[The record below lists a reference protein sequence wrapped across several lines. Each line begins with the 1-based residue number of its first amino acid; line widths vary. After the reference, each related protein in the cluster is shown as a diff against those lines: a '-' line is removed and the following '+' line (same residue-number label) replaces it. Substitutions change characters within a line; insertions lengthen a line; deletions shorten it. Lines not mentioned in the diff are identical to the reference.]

1 MINRKQQTG
10 VALVTALLVVAIAVV
25 LATSLVDELHLDL
38 RRTEN
43 MIHNE
48 QTYLYTLGAENWAQ
62 AVLVQDFKDSKYD
75 SLQEN
80 WANQLPPMPVEGGQV
95 AGQLMDLQGRFNLN
109 NLSQAINNKFDAD
122 LDRFKRL
129 LKELELNPE
138 LADAVVDWLDD
149 DLVTRIPEGAEDD
162 YYIGLEHPYRTAN
175 SLMVSPSELRLVKGF
190 NQGNIFDTLAP
201 FICTLPE
208 STLININTASAEVLK
223 SLSEDISSDDVTKI
237 IEYRDGDPELDNAE
251 AFKTLDDFQAYMQ
264 QQLDKKKFS
273 TEGMTVST
281 DYFLLNSQAAIG
293 RGRVQLYSTI
303 LRTPQGGTDIISRSQ
318 GSW

>member
-1 MINRKQQTG
+1 MINCKQQTG

-25 LATSLVDELHLDL
+25 LATTLVDELHLDL

-48 QTYLYTLGAENWAQ
+48 QTYLYTLGAENMAQ
-62 AVLVQDFKDSKYD
+62 AMLEQDAKDSKYD
-75 SLQEN
+75 SLQEI
-80 WANQLPPMPVEGGQV
+80 WAIQRPPWPVEGGYV

-109 NLSQAINNKFDAD
+109 NLSQAINNQFEEDI
-122 LDRFKRL
+122 DRFKRL
-129 LKELELNPE
+129 LKELELEPN
-138 LADAVVDWLDD
+138 LADAVIDWLDA

-162 YYIGLEHPYRTAN
+162 YYIGLERPYRTAN
-175 SLMVSPSELRLVKGF
+175 SLMISPSELRLVKGF
-190 NQGNIFDTLAP
+190 NQDNVFETLAP

-223 SLSEDISSDDVTKI
+223 SISEDISSDDVSKI

-251 AFKTLDDFQAYMQ
+251 AFKTLEDFQAYMQ
-264 QQLDKKKFS
+264 QQLDKQNFS

-281 DYFLLNSQAAIG
+281 DYFLLSSQAVIG

-303 LRTPQGGTDIISRSQ
+303 LRNTQGGTDIIRRSQ

>member
-80 WANQLPPMPVEGGQV
+80 WATQLPPMPVEGGQV